1 MIILQ
6 RLRALFANYFAELT
20 GLNLAVLLLSYTAL
34 SWAGLSLAG
43 EHSLTL
49 PGHFFYWLIITA
61 STVGYGDL
69 SPETTMGRLWTIGFI
84 VPAGLSLF
92 ALTIGRIGA
101 FAVRHWQKGIKG
113 MKDFRALENHIL
125 VIGWND
131 TRTLHLLE
139 LLLKEESMAGSNR
152 AVMLAAT
159 SPQEN
164 PMPDSIYF
172 VRLGQYT
179 DERELRRTGIAQASC
194 VIIDSPEDDVTLTCA
209 LLCYQLNPAAHMI
222 AYFNNER
229 LSQLLTHHCPTVEC
243 TPSVAVEMLAKSA
256 ADPGSSALHHDL
268 LSVAGGMTQ
277 FSLMLP
283 ETAPRQ
289 SVGDL
294 LHPFKQIFDA
304 LIIGV
309 QEPGAK
315 TIEINPGL
323 TYPVGP
329 GARLY
334 YIANR
339 RILAEDWHAFVEQ
352 TIQPDR

>member
-43 EHSLTL
+43 EHSLTS

-164 PMPDSIYF
+164 PMP
-172 VRLGQYT
+172 
-179 DERELRRTGIAQASC
+179 
-194 VIIDSPEDDVTLTCA
+194 
-209 LLCYQLNPAAHMI
+209 
-222 AYFNNER
+222 
-229 LSQLLTHHCPTVEC
+229 
-243 TPSVAVEMLAKSA
+243 
-256 ADPGSSALHHDL
+256 
-268 LSVAGGMTQ
+268 
-277 FSLMLP
+277 
-283 ETAPRQ
+283 
-289 SVGDL
+289 
-294 LHPFKQIFDA
+294 
-304 LIIGV
+304 
-309 QEPGAK
+309 
-315 TIEINPGL
+315 
-323 TYPVGP
+323 
-329 GARLY
+329 
-334 YIANR
+334 
-339 RILAEDWHAFVEQ
+339 
-352 TIQPDR
+352 